1 MTPTD
6 VYYQFLCIL
15 SFYIVVW
22 IAPFIDMWRER
33 PKCEY
38 CCRAFVR
45 VERLLVHEAYE
56 CVRKIGDTR

>member
-22 IAPFIDMWRER
+22 IAPSIDLWRER
-33 PKCEY
+33 PRCEY
-38 CCRAFVR
+38 CRGAFVN
-45 VERLLVHEAYE
+45 VERLIIHEVYE
-56 CVRKIGDTR
+56 CAQKVDETR